1 MMIQKTNTSKK
12 KILDDSM
19 KTYKNHAKV
28 TKQKMKEDHTKRR
41 EKARSYEETKK
52 TEKNRHT
59 IPKKEL
65 LRQRH
70 QTCKYAPNDAS
81 DMTFRGVCNM
91 FREIHKTP
99 DVYDVPPDSPSDGI
113 LREVVQQPGNGHN
126 TLNVCS
132 VILAKASNV

>member
-1 MMIQKTNTSKK
+1 MIEKTNTSKK

-28 TKQKMKEDHTKRR
+28 QNTRWKIIRRDAKKQDHMKRR
-41 EKARSYEETKK
+41 EK

-59 IPKKEL
+59 TSKKEL

-70 QTCKYAPNDAS
+70 QTYRYAPNDAS

-126 TLNVCS
+126 ALDVCS
-132 VILAKASNV
+132 VIPVKASNA